1 MKEFIKFLEEISL
14 SQVFLLGLIYFGCL
28 KIAEDVGNFLFK
40 ISKKLRCKNA
50 KLNDDNA

>member
-1 MKEFIKFLEEISL
+1 MKELTKLLEEISL

-28 KIAEDVGNFLFK
+28 KIAEDTAEFIFK
-40 ISKKLRCKNA
+40 ICKKLRCKNA